1 MHERLTRKILHVKP
15 DADLHL
21 LCPFGVTNMNALGD
35 FSNSKHAYELGT
47 NKGRVTVYANSR
59 AQARKIAER
68 EGLEVRDVNM
78 VG

>member
-1 MHERLTRKILHVKP
+1 
-15 DADLHL
+15 
-21 LCPFGVTNMNALGD
+21 MNTLGN

-59 AQARKIAER
+59 GQARKIAER